1 MGSKIKLFV
10 MRKKIGEILLELG
23 VEEGKIQE
31 ALKIQKEKGG
41 KIGEILV
48 KMGTIDEEKLYKAL
62 ALQYGIPFIP
72 KVEKEYVYEDMAKEI
87 PPHYAKTKKF
97 VLLKPAINGNGN
109 STDGKHE
116 FIPCVISNTQDAELI
131 SELQRKFKKPIKVMI
146 AKESDIENLINE
158 IYGERTTIEVSKEV
172 ERAEE
177 IFASEIEETTKDIL
191 EEKGEAPI
199 IRFLNAL
206 FFQAVKERASDI
218 HIEPAERETV
228 IRMRIDGVLHEIIRI
243 NKSLHEPIV
252 SRVKVISRLDI
263 AEKRIPQDGKI
274 KLKVAGKD
282 IDVRVSTLPTVFG
295 ERVSLRILD
304 RTATILKIEE
314 IGMEDDMIEKMKQL
328 IKKTYGM
335 ILITGPT
342 GSGKTTTLYACLS
355 EINSP
360 GINIITIEDPI
371 EYQIKGINQIQV
383 NPKVGLTF
391 ATGLRSILRQDPD
404 VVMVGEI
411 RDSETASIAI
421 HAALTGHL
429 VLSTLHTNDAPSAIT
444 RLIDMGIEPYLISSA
459 VFATIAQRLVRKICQ
474 KCRVPYEPD
483 QKELELIGLKRE
495 QIPDGILYKGSGCKE
510 CFGTGFK
517 GRIGIFELFLIDDEI
532 RELINSK
539 SDSMKLKSV
548 AISKGMRTLR
558 EDGILKV
565 IKGITT
571 IQELARVI
579 QESV

>member
-1 MGSKIKLFV
+1 
-10 MRKKIGEILLELG
+10 
-23 VEEGKIQE
+23 
-31 ALKIQKEKGG
+31 
-41 KIGEILV
+41 
-48 KMGTIDEEKLYKAL
+48 
-62 ALQYGIPFIP
+62 
-72 KVEKEYVYEDMAKEI
+72 
-87 PPHYAKTKKF
+87 
-97 VLLKPAINGNGN
+97 
-109 STDGKHE
+109 
-116 FIPCVISNTQDAELI
+116 
-131 SELQRKFKKPIKVMI
+131 LQRKFKKPIKVMV
-146 AKESDIENLINE
+146 AKESEIENMINE

-199 IRFLNAL
+199 IRFVNAL

-218 HIEPAERETV
+218 HIEPAEKETV

-252 SRVKVISRLDI
+252 SRIKVMSRLDI

-282 IDVRVSTLPTVFG
+282 IDVRVSTLPTIFG

-314 IGMEDDMIEKMKQL
+314 LGMEDDMIEKMKQL

-371 EYQIKGINQIQV
+371 EYQLKGINQIQV

-404 VVMVGEI
+404 VIMVGEI
-411 RDSETASIAI
+411 RDGETASIAI

-459 VFATIAQRLVRKICQ
+459 VFATLAQRLVRKICQ
-474 KCRVPYEPD
+474 KCKVPYEPD
-483 QKELELIGLKRE
+483 QKELDLVGLTRD
-495 QIPDGILYKGSGCKE
+495 QIPDGILYKGRGCKE

-539 SDSMKLKSV
+539 ADSMKLKSV
-548 AISKGMRTLR
+548 GTSKGMRTLR

-571 IQELARVI
+571 VQELARVI

>member
-1 MGSKIKLFV
+1 
-10 MRKKIGEILLELG
+10 MRKKIGEILLEFG
-23 VEEGKIQE
+23 VSEEKIQE

-48 KMGTIDEEKLYKAL
+48 KMGAIDEEKLYKAL
-62 ALQYGIPFIP
+62 ALQFGTQFIP
-72 KVEKEYVYEDMAKEI
+72 KIEKEYVYEDMAKDF
-87 PPHYAKTKKF
+87 PPHYAKSKKF
-97 VLLKPAINGNGN
+97 IILKPQINLK
-109 STDGKHE
+109 TDGKWNSDNGQFD
-116 FIPCVISNTQDAELI
+116 FIPCVMANVQDMELI
-131 SELQRKFKKPIKVMI
+131 SELQRKFKKPIKVMV
-146 AKESDIENLINE
+146 AKESEIENMINE

-199 IRFLNAL
+199 IRFVNAL

-218 HIEPAERETV
+218 HIEPAEKETV

-252 SRVKVISRLDI
+252 SRIKVMSRLDI

-282 IDVRVSTLPTVFG
+282 IDVRVSTLPTIFG

-314 IGMEDDMIEKMKQL
+314 LGMEDDTIEKMKQL

-371 EYQIKGINQIQV
+371 EYQLKGINQIQV

-404 VVMVGEI
+404 VIMVGEI
-411 RDSETASIAI
+411 RDGETASIAI

-459 VFATIAQRLVRKICQ
+459 VFATLAQRLVRKICQ
-474 KCRVPYEPD
+474 KCKVPYEPD
-483 QKELELIGLKRE
+483 QKELDLVGLTQD
-495 QIPDGILYKGSGCKE
+495 QIPDGILYKGRGCKE

-539 SDSMKLKSV
+539 ADSMKLKSV
-548 AISKGMRTLR
+548 GISKGMRTLR

-571 IQELARVI
+571 VQELARVI

>member
-1 MGSKIKLFV
+1 
-10 MRKKIGEILLELG
+10 MRKKIGEILLEFG
-23 VEEGKIQE
+23 VSEEKIQE

-48 KMGTIDEEKLYKAL
+48 KIGTIDEEKLYKAL
-62 ALQYGIPFIP
+62 ALQFGIPFVSKI
-72 KVEKEYVYEDMAKEI
+72 EKEYVYEDMAKDI

-97 VLLKPAINGNGN
+97 VILKPEINGNGN
-109 STDGKHE
+109 SADGKYE
-116 FIPCVISNTQDAELI
+116 FIPCVISNVQDIELI
-131 SELQRKFKKPIKVMI
+131 SELQRKFKKPIKVMV
-146 AKESDIENLINE
+146 AKESEIENLINE

-199 IRFLNAL
+199 IRFVNAL

-218 HIEPAERETV
+218 HIEPAEKETV

-252 SRVKVISRLDI
+252 SRVKVMSRLDI

-314 IGMEDDMIEKMKQL
+314 LGMEDDMIEKMKQL

-355 EINSP
+355 EINFP

-371 EYQIKGINQIQV
+371 EYQLKGINQIQV

-411 RDSETASIAI
+411 RDGETASIAI

-459 VFATIAQRLVRKICQ
+459 VFATLAQRLVRKICQ
-474 KCRVPYEPD
+474 KCKVPYEPE
-483 QKELELIGLKRE
+483 QKELELVGLARN
-495 QIPDGILYKGSGCKE
+495 QIPDGILYKGRGCKE

-539 SDSMKLKSV
+539 ADSMKLKSV
-548 AISKGMRTLR
+548 GISKGMRTLR

-571 IQELARVI
+571 VQELARVI